1 MDQKKILYTTSGNL
15 NYSQIQ
21 GNANKKNIYDNEFI
35 ALINGLNESIKE
47 YYKVSNHNISETN
60 NLISF
65 YEENN
70 KSLEILLN
78 EIINTN
84 QFNRLNEFI
93 SQINNINEIMNQ
105 LQMNSNSSQKNLDLF
120 FGDAI
125 ILFQKMKMKRKEKL
139 LMKNYSERNLDKQ
152 NEFNIRESGRINTN
166 INGSLN
172 DINNM
177 RPFNNAYL
185 KIINSLNKLSDFNYL
200 INGEDINMSN
210 NFINAINSIKKEL
223 EFLMNLIKNNL
234 DQNLDNYSNSLTTRS
249 KSSSRTLKKEIEI
262 LKKKNMYNEKRNKEL
277 INQVKLY
284 KNNTTLREN
293 PSGTDTDS
301 KNLDNSS
308 NLKLNNN
315 MKLQIMKL
323 EKLIKEKDIIIN
335 SLKNNQNK
343 MLINLINQKDSKI
356 IGLEKELNV
365 YQKNENFL
373 SAQIPDLNSKFQ
385 MKINQYEN
393 QISLLNN
400 KNISLNRII
409 LNKNKEIAKL
419 QNENNGLKQLSS
431 HNSSNIK
438 VQKREENSLNEYAY
452 QDKIK
457 ELQNEIEQ
465 YKNMMIQYE
474 NQIKKLTNN
483 GMNNQ
488 INNNNNNF
496 LQNNKENEDI
506 EKLKNMIGIYEQQL
520 NAMKEKY
527 NTIYKYSEG
536 QKITIN
542 QLNREIMNYKRKEKQ
557 SEETIIKYIK
567 QIEEMNNNILNTNRI
582 IEQKDELIKSL
593 NERKEIQINK
603 IQNPINNQINTGINN
618 KEIYELRLENQNL
631 KNQIEELKLNKNNYL
646 DPNNNKMILK
656 NKIINGDNLKELQEL
671 NIKLMEE
678 NNSIQF
684 QNKELLEKNKELTLQ
699 NNNLQLSLNSQKE
712 EYSKLEKEIKK
723 KDEELEGLRAVIFK
737 LNSQLEMKDDIVV
750 QLKKKNAFGPEALSQ
765 DYRKSNLI
773 QQKNS
778 NLINKTN
785 ENQNEG
791 YIKNIIN
798 QLNDAEKK
806 ISILQNKNRELQFKL
821 DEKQVQKEM
830 SGYRTEDNNI
840 SNYEEEFDLKKMV
853 NGARDKIRSE
863 DINIDYPGVQGI
875 KDKYRE
881 LLQNMNMLEEQIKI
895 LICNINCNN
904 NKIKPQIRQICQLM
918 RIPAKKIELIIA
930 GKDKKKAL
938 GILD

>member
-120 FGDAI
+120 FGDAK

-152 NEFNIRESGRINTN
+152 NEFNIRGSGRINTN
-166 INGSLN
+166 INGNLN

-457 ELQNEIEQ
+457 ELQNEIKQ